1 MKKRIEQLML
11 RLVNVPS
18 ETATLEEN
26 NMSQQY
32 INIFK
37 ELDYFKQN
45 PNHCGLYDIE
55 NDFLERKVAWAFVK
69 GSGAKT
75 VVLINHSDTVD
86 THDYG
91 TLRPI
96 STKPLQLVKQLKNL
110 KLNEESTKDLES
122 NEWFFGRGVADMK
135 GGAAIQLALLEQYSI
150 EKDFEGNIVYLSVP
164 DEETLSAGMRS
175 SVNLLTELHNK
186 YDLQYTL
193 LIDVETHVRN
203 RDDQAILY
211 GGSIGKI
218 MPSVFVRGVRAHIG
232 NVFQG
237 FSPVAL
243 LSEVANRM
251 ELNQDYSDSF
261 KGELAPPPT
270 WMYFRDGKKGY
281 DVSLPETAFGYT
293 SVLTFTMSPEQVLKG
308 LKQIV
313 TDSFESCLNRYNKAY
328 HQHYGQSPKNDWSCE
343 VYSFAEIY
351 QQAVDNGGKEFENEW
366 HKELEKVQISLRNKE
381 YDMTQATSLLIQ
393 FIVNTLP
400 HKRPLAIIAFAP
412 PYYPH
417 VVNARMDNLSDAV
430 VNIEQKLINLYTEKF
445 NEEMKLQHFYT
456 AISDMSYASLQDAT
470 EVIPYLVPNMPL
482 WGKTYDIPLSSI
494 AKLQIPSINLGPW
507 GKDLHMYTERVY
519 KKDLLERTPWLMD
532 KAIRIA
538 LSQNI

>member
-1 MKKRIEQLML
+1 MKKRIEELLL
-11 RLVNVPS
+11 RLVSVPS
-18 ETATLEEN
+18 ETATSEEN
-26 NMSQQY
+26 DMSEQY
-32 INIFK
+32 LKVFQ
-37 ELDYFKQN
+37 EMDYFKKN

-55 NDFLERKVAWAFVK
+55 NDFLERKVAWSFVK
-69 GSGAKT
+69 GIGTKT

-91 TLRPI
+91 ALRPI
-96 STKPLQLVKQLKNL
+96 STQPLELVKELKNL
-110 KLNEESTKDLES
+110 KLNEESKQDLES

-135 GGAAIQLALLEQYSI
+135 GGAAIQLALLEQYSL
-150 EKDFEGNIVYLSVP
+150 ESDFEGNIVYLSVP

-175 SVNLLTELHNK
+175 AVNLLTNLHNE
-186 YDLQYTL
+186 YNLEYTL

-203 RDDQAILY
+203 NKNQAILY

-243 LSEVANRM
+243 LSEIANRM

-281 DVSLPETAFGYT
+281 DVSIPETAFGYT
-293 SVLTFTMSPEQVLKG
+293 SVLTFTTSPEQVLSG
-308 LKQIV
+308 VKQIAI
-313 TDSFESCLNRYNKAY
+313 DSFESCLKRYNKAY
-328 HQHYGQSPKNDWSCE
+328 EKHYGEAPKNDWSAE
-343 VYSFAEIY
+343 VYTFAEIY
-351 QQAVDNGGKEFENEW
+351 QQALAEGGKDFENEW
-366 HKELEKVQISLRNKE
+366 NKELEKVQIALRNKE
-381 YDMTQATSLLIQ
+381 YDMTQATALLME
-393 FIVNTLP
+393 FIVSSLT
-400 HKRPLAIIAFAP
+400 HKRPLAVIAFAP

-417 VVNARMDNLSDAV
+417 VVNARMDNLSPEVATLEDTLL
-430 VNIEQKLINLYTEKF
+430 KLYTNRFK
-445 NEEMKLQHFYT
+445 EEMKLQYFYT

-482 WGKTYDIPLSSI
+482 WGKTYDIPLSKI